1 MLRNI
6 SNRLLQEDLM
16 RDINSA
22 GLVGQYDFFLPAHGL
37 QNQAEPRLCIRQF
50 HFCGRSTLFL
60 SAV

>member
-22 GLVGQYDFFLPAHGL
+22 GLVGQYDFFYLPMDFQTK
-37 QNQAEPRLCIRQF
+37 QNLGYAF
-50 HFCGRSTLFL
+50 VNYFCGRSTLFL
-60 SAV
+60 S